1 MKETVIYNAQVV
13 TPTAV
18 LPQAAV
24 LIRGASIAEV
34 AQEADPGK
42 RWPDAERIDAEG
54 AYLMPG
60 FIDVHSDNIENL
72 IQPRATSIM
81 DFELAMREQEKQLAN
96 EGITTMYHSLSLMVP
111 VSGVTKELRQ
121 KDNMLRLVD
130 LIQNFHEGEHLI
142 RHRFHCRYEITNLD
156 VYPMLEDLIRQGKI
170 QLLSF
175 MDHTPGQGQ
184 YRDLVAYKKLMA
196 RESSDR
202 EKDEMIQK
210 RMRREKLT
218 EQQIC
223 RAAQIAHE
231 MGIAVASHD
240 DDSVEKIDFVSRQL
254 GADISEFPVEL
265 EVARE
270 AKKRGMKVV
279 VGAPNVLMG
288 YSHSGNLSALEAIQ
302 NDCADI
308 LCSDYY
314 PPAIL
319 HAVFRLAERCA
330 LPLWKAVNMA
340 TYHPACALGISSE
353 YGSIE
358 PGKYADLILVSKKG
372 TVPVILGVFINGV
385 CVSKLQYR
393 RDTAA
398 VSGDFYD

>member
-13 TPTAV
+13 TPAEI
-18 LPQAAV
+18 LPEAAV
-24 LIRGASIAEV
+24 VIRGSSIAEV
-34 AQEADPGK
+34 VQESAPEK
-42 RWPDAERIDAEG
+42 RWPNAEYIDAEG

-121 KDNMLRLVD
+121 KDNMLRLVN

-156 VYPMLEDLIRQGKI
+156 LYPMLEDLIRQGKI

-184 YRDLVAYKKLMA
+184 YRDLVAFKKLMA
-196 RESSDR
+196 GGSSDQ
-202 EKDEMIQK
+202 EKDEIIQR

-218 EQQIC
+218 DEQIC
-223 RAAQIAHE
+223 RAARFAHE
-231 MGIAVASHD
+231 MGIPVASHD
-240 DDSVEKIDFVSRQL
+240 DDSIEKINFVTQQL
-254 GADISEFPVEL
+254 HADISEFPVEL

-270 AKKRGMKVV
+270 AKRRGMKVV

-288 YSHSGNLSALEAIQ
+288 YSHSGNLSALEAIE

-319 HAVFRLAERCA
+319 HAVFRLAERCG
-330 LPLWKAVNMA
+330 LPLSKAVNMA
-340 TYHPACALGISSE
+340 TYNPACALGISKD
-353 YGSIE
+353 YGSVE
-358 PGKYADLILVSKKG
+358 PGKCADLILVSKKG
-372 TVPVILGVFINGV
+372 KVPVILSVFINGV